1 MQPGKGNRKTY
12 GWLSEFARSLPIPL
26 SPNRFHVNP
35 VVFHEGVGFMHVR
48 HHASHAGSSHAN
60 SAHTNSW
67 ANSSANSWI
76 RLKWQVGLRSL
87 VQASAL
93 VLLPSY

>member
-1 MQPGKGNRKTY
+1 
-12 GWLSEFARSLPIPL
+12 
-26 SPNRFHVNP
+26 
-35 VVFHEGVGFMHVR
+35 MHVR

-93 VLLPSY
+93 VLLSFLLGTVIAHPVRACTLTMDAFTYADGSSLNGQSGGNQ